1 MVYYFSGTGNSR
13 WVAER
18 LAEAAEDR
26 LCDMAACLRG
36 QRIPP
41 AVSGTETAGF
51 VFPIHGWYAPERVRA
66 FLSAWRMPHTNYR
79 YAVCTCGDDVG
90 RGMSRLSKHFPLD
103 AAWSVTMPNTYIPM
117 FSLDSDALCRQKIA
131 EARTRIAG
139 IARSVQRRERVW
151 DVHEGS
157 VPWLKTYIANPLF
170 VRFIIRSK
178 GFHVEEG
185 CTGCGVCAHSC
196 PVGNIRLE
204 DDRPVWNSHCIH
216 CMACVHGCPQKAIQ
230 YGKTTQRKG
239 RYRLK
244 DYL

>member
-1 MVYYFSGTGNSR
+1 MALAATPAFAEEDTVQESR
-13 WVAER
+13 HA
-18 LAEAAEDR
+18 
-26 LCDMAACLRG
+26 
-36 QRIPP
+36 
-41 AVSGTETAGF
+41 
-51 VFPIHGWYAPERVRA
+51 
-66 FLSAWRMPHTNYR
+66 
-79 YAVCTCGDDVG
+79 GDDVEN
-90 RGMSRLSKHFPLD
+90 
-103 AAWSVTMPNTYIPM
+103 AAKPPRKKSDLVKKKSDLIRENMTLKME
-117 FSLDSDALCRQKIA
+117 LDSLREELAKLQDEMQTLDSMEVELLDVYDENEDKLAAGMTPEKYDADVSDSLLNIWYLQQKIA

-139 IARSVQRRERVW
+139 IARSVQRHERVW

-170 VRFIIRSK
+170 VRFVIRSK

-216 CMACVHGCPQKAIQ
+216 CMACVHGCTQKAIQ